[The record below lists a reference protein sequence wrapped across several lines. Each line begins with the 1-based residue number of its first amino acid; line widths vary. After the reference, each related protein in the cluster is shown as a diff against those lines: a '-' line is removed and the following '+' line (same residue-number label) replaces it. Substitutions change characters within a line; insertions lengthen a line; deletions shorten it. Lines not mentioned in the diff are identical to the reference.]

1 LKIEPGT
8 PAGRIL
14 RMRDK
19 GIPHLNSY
27 GRGDQLVRVN
37 IWVPG
42 KLTQKERDLLRE
54 LAKSENITPS
64 DTERKKASKS
74 FFDKMK
80 DTFAQ

>member
-27 GRGDQLVRVN
+27 GKGDQLVR
-37 IWVPG
+37 ISLWVPS
-42 KLTQKERDLLRE
+42 KLSAKEKELLRDL
-54 LAKSENITPS
+54 AKGENITPS
-64 DTERKKASKS
+64 EHERKKVGHPDSS
-74 FFDKMK
+74 GRVK
-80 DTFAQ
+80 DA